1 MVAWDQVKHQ
11 HVIAAIGEYDR
22 LGQEE
27 FLEKYHFGRARQ
39 YVLQY
44 SGRGYDSKAILG
56 VAYGHATGRPL
67 SAQEFSGGRF
77 GAAKI
82 LRRLGFI
89 VSGP

>member
-1 MVAWDQVKHQ
+1 MVAWNQLKPE
-11 HVIAAIGEYDR
+11 HVLAAVGEYDR
-22 LGQEE
+22 LGHEE

-39 YVLQY
+39 YMLRHE
-44 SGRGYDSKAILG
+44 GREYDSKAVLG